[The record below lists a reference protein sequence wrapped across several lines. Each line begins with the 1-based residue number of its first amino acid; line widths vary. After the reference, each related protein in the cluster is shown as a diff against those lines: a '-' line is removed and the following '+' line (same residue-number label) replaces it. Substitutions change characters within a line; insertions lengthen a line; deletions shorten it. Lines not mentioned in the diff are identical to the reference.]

1 MPSWHEW
8 GLFLLH
14 FTSFAW
20 KTSVLFRINSPQFYL
35 QLSSASQCEFCDFLR
50 CSQRCNLRF
59 CLLGQKSAFVG
70 NRISTFGWHVVPSLS
85 GVDRSW
91 CSTLYDN
98 DSMFYRNVGIRL
110 LINTA
115 SYSRRTEATIW
126 IPFGLT
132 VLCVSR
138 LYCID
143 LRDNISI
150 FKAKNDIAFETWTIL
165 PPSTRYYP
173 ETG

>member
-1 MPSWHEW
+1 MAWR
-8 GLFLLH
+8 GIFFFLH

-35 QLSSASQCEFCDFLR
+35 QLSPASQCGFYDFLR
-50 CSQRCNLRF
+50 CFPRCNWRF
-59 CLLGQKSAFVG
+59 CLLGQSTPSVG
-70 NRISTFGWHVVPSLS
+70 DRISTFGWHVVPSLS
-85 GVDRSW
+85 EVDRSW
-91 CSTLYDN
+91 HSTLYDK

-115 SYSRRTEATIW
+115 SYSRRTEATNW

-132 VLCVSR
+132 VPCVSR
-138 LYCID
+138 LYCMD
-143 LRDNISI
+143 LRDNICV
-150 FKAKNDIAFETWTIL
+150 FKAKNYIAFETSTIL